1 MKLSVPLLLLP
12 AAILISGCAS
22 KKPATAKILVA
33 PAPQMI
39 VTPDD
44 SLAAKVVRYNSA
56 GRFVVLSF
64 PVGQMP
70 KMDQT
75 LFLYRSGLKV
85 AEIKINGWQQDNLVV
100 ADVTSGEAQTG
111 DEVRDR

>member
-1 MKLSVPLLLLP
+1 MKLSAPLLLLTVV
-12 AAILISGCAS
+12 ILISGCAS
-22 KKPATAKILVA
+22 KKPVPAGISIA

-39 VTPDD
+39 VTPDS
-44 SLAAKVVRYNSA
+44 SLMAKVVRYNSA

-64 PVGQMP
+64 PTGQMP

-75 LFLYRSGLKV
+75 LFLYRGGLKA

-100 ADVTSGEAQTG
+100 ADVTSGEAQVG
-111 DEVRDR
+111 DEVRDQ